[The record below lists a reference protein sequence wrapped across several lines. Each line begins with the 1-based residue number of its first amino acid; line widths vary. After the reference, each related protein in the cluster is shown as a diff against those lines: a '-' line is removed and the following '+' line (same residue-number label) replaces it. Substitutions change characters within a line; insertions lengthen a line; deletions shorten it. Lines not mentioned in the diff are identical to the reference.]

1 MIYSS
6 SFRYELKRTFTLNFA
21 TFWGIP
27 FKTLTGSVFQPR
39 DEIRELINYNILYSY
54 TLNFA
59 TFKNKSIYIFYKF
72 IN

>member
-1 MIYSS
+1 MRYSS

-27 FKTLTGSVFQPR
+27 FKTLTGRVFQPI
-39 DEIRELINYNILYSY
+39 DEIRGFGSSILLYSN

-59 TFKNKSIYIFYKF
+59 RLLMPDGIRAMLC
-72 IN
+72 